1 MLTTDWAS
9 CTLSTSGSFKT
20 VFPDLQRHALNWVH
34 QEALY
39 GDVVT
44 NLFRVESLA
53 LFSWTKLFKSWA
65 VCVLTKSLQIFPD
78 LFKQASSFPGR
89 IANVKIK

>member
-53 LFSWTKLFKSWA
+53 LFS
-65 VCVLTKSLQIFPD
+65 
-78 LFKQASSFPGR
+78 
-89 IANVKIK
+89 